1 MPDVT
6 RSLELLSDLQQI
18 FKDHPTDAI
27 ATTALLTALA
37 AREDRRDTP
46 MTGHRLARLL
56 KGFDVHPGPINRGTA
71 RGYRRAVCEQAF
83 ARYLSTVSEC
93 HPPTNDGP
101 PIADTQVSSDVMTL
115 ATPPTDAVRHAAPSS
130 RASST
135 VTRPAARPP
144 ATRFHTGWT
153 P

>member
-18 FKDHPTDAI
+18 LRDYPHDTI
-27 ATTALLTALA
+27 ATTALLAALA
-37 AREDRRDTP
+37 ARQDRCDTP

-56 KGFDVHPGPINRGTA
+56 KGVNVHPGPIHAGTA

-83 ARYLSTVSEC
+83 ARYLCSTVSEC
-93 HPPTNDGP
+93 QPPTNDGP
-101 PIADTQVSSDVMTL
+101 TIADTHASSDAMTL
-115 ATPPTDAVRHAAPSS
+115 STT
-130 RASST
+130 ST
-135 VTRPAARPP
+135 VTRPAPRPS